1 MTSPEKTE
9 AFLSALAEALELDSS
24 ALTPTTSF
32 AEIDWDSLAVI
43 SAIALIDEHFGIM
56 VPGQA
61 ISECP
66 GIPVL
71 LSLINSY
78 LPD

>member
-9 AFLSALAEALELDSS
+9 RFLLALAEALELDPSV
-24 ALTPTTSF
+24 LTSTTNFS
-32 AEIDWDSLAVI
+32 EIDWDSLAVI

-61 ISECP
+61 ISECL
-66 GIPVL
+66 GIPDL